1 MLKYLKKYW
10 IFCLLAPL
18 FMFGEVAMDLLQPDM
33 MADIVDN
40 GVLKSDMEV
49 IITVG
54 IRMILFV
61 MVGGFCGV
69 MCGVFAN
76 IAAQGFGNDLRK
88 DLFARIMSLS
98 FQQTDKISTGS
109 LVTRLT
115 NDVTQ
120 VQNTVMM
127 AVRGFVRNSVMFVG
141 GIFMLYRQS
150 PKFALVAACGLPFVV
165 IFVTFFLKKASPLF
179 AIVQKKLDGINN
191 VMQENVAGA
200 RVVKAYV
207 KEEHELKRFDQA
219 NEALCTENLRVQT
232 LLAFM
237 SPCMN
242 IVLNLCIVAVILVGG
257 LTVKSGGNMTP
268 GNVMAAITYLSQIL
282 HGVTFMAN
290 IFQTFTRAKASADRI
305 NEVLNSPQIIADG
318 EGADSETAN
327 MDGGTAGSETADT
340 NGDTAGGATADTNGE
355 AAGRNKKGEIEF
367 RHVSFAYPESS
378 GENVLEDIS
387 FTVKQGE
394 TLAVIGATGSGKSSL
409 VHLIPRFYDVTEG
422 DILIDGKNVKDYK
435 LKELRAK
442 ISIVLQRAEL
452 YSRTVE
458 ANIRWG
464 RKEATPWEIKT
475 AAQIAQADDF
485 ICATPYGY
493 HTMVSEGGHSLS
505 GGQKQRISIARAVLK
520 EHEILIFDDAT
531 SALDLK
537 TEAMLY
543 EALRSKCP
551 DSTKIIIAQR
561 IASVKDADRIAVLDE
576 GRLSALGTHAE
587 LMQNSAIYR
596 DIYKSQMKEGGEA

>member
-1 MLKYLKKYW
+1 MLKYVKKYW

-18 FMFGEVAMDLLQPDM
+18 FMVGEVAMDLLQPDM

-40 GVLKSDMEV
+40 GVLKSDLHV
-49 IITVG
+49 IVSVG

-61 MVGGFCGV
+61 MFGGFCGI

-88 DLFARIMSLS
+88 DLFAKIMNLS

-127 AVRGFVRNSVMFVG
+127 TVRGFVRNTVMFLG

-150 PKFALVAACGLPFVV
+150 ARFALIAVCALPFV
-165 IFVTFFLKKASPLF
+165 IFFVSFFLKKASPLF
-179 AIVQKKLDGINN
+179 AVVQKKLDGINN

-207 KEEHELKRFDQA
+207 KEAHELNRFDEA
-219 NEALCTENLRVQT
+219 NDALCSENLRVQT

-237 SPCMN
+237 GPCMN
-242 IVLNLCIVAVILVGG
+242 IVLNICIVSVILMGG
-257 LTVKSGGNMTP
+257 YTVRSGGEMTP
-268 GNVMAAITYLSQIL
+268 GNVMAAITYLAQIL

-305 NEVLNSPQIIADG
+305 NEVLDSPEVICDG
-318 EGADSETAN
+318 TYAAQEDSKS
-327 MDGGTAGSETADT
+327 GGQDT
-340 NGDTAGGATADTNGE
+340 LQGTV
-355 AAGRNKKGEIEF
+355 EF
-367 RHVSFAYPESS
+367 RNVSFAYPESS
-378 GENVLEDIS
+378 GESVLEDIS
-387 FTVKQGE
+387 FKVNAGE
-394 TLAVIGATGSGKSSL
+394 TLAIIGATGSGKSSL

-422 DILIDGKNVKDYK
+422 EILVNGINVREYR
-435 LKELRAK
+435 LEELRDK
-442 ISIVLQRAEL
+442 ISIVLQKAEL
-452 YSRTVE
+452 YSRAIE

-464 RKEATPWEIKT
+464 KRDAEPSKIKK

-485 ICATPYGY
+485 ICASEYGY
-493 HTMVSEGGHSLS
+493 YTPVTEGGHSLS

-520 EHEILIFDDAT
+520 EHQILIFDDST

-537 TEAMLY
+537 TEARLY
-543 EALRSKCP
+543 EALRKECP
-551 DSTKIIIAQR
+551 GNTKIIIAQR
-561 IASVKDADRIAVLDE
+561 IASIKEADRIAVLDN
-576 GRLSALGTHAE
+576 GRLSALGTHSE
-587 LMQNSAIYR
+587 LMESSEIYR
-596 DIYKSQMKEGGEA
+596 DIYQSQMKEGGQE

>member
-1 MLKYLKKYW
+1 MIKYLKKYW
-10 IFCLLAPL
+10 MFCLLAPL
-18 FMFGEVAMDLLQPDM
+18 FMVGEVAMDLIQPDM

-40 GVLKSDMEV
+40 GVLKSDINL

-61 MVGGFCGV
+61 MLGGFAGV

-88 DLFARIMSLS
+88 DLFSKIMSLS

-120 VQNTVMM
+120 VQNMVMM
-127 AVRGFVRNSVMFVG
+127 SVRGLVRNSVMFVG
-141 GIFMLYRQS
+141 GILMLYRQS
-150 PKFALVAACGLPFVV
+150 PKFAVIAACGLPFIVV
-165 IFVTFFLKKASPLF
+165 FVTFFLKKASPLF

-191 VMQENVAGA
+191 VMQEDVAGA

-207 KEEHELKRFDQA
+207 KEEHELKRFDAA

-242 IVLNLCIVAVILVGG
+242 IVLNLCIVAVILAGG
-257 LTVKSGGNMTP
+257 MTVKNGGNMTP
-268 GNVMAAITYLSQIL
+268 GSVMAGITYLSQIL

-305 NEVLNSPQIIADG
+305 NEVLNSPEIITDG
-318 EGADSETAN
+318 AWDAPC
-327 MDGGTAGSETADT
+327 D
-340 NGDTAGGATADTNGE
+340 
-355 AAGRNKKGEIEF
+355 KKGEIEF
-367 RHVSFAYPESS
+367 RNVGFAYPESS
-378 GENVLEDIS
+378 GEKVIENIS

-394 TLAVIGATGSGKSSL
+394 TLAIIGATGSGKSS
-409 VHLIPRFYDVTEG
+409 VVKLIPRFYDVTEG
-422 DILIDGKNVKDYK
+422 AIFVDGKNVKDYK
-435 LKELRAK
+435 LKELRKK
-442 ISIVLQRAEL
+442 ISIVLQKAEL
-452 YSRTVE
+452 YSRSIE
-458 ANIRWG
+458 SNIRWG
-464 RKEATPWEIKT
+464 KRDATPWEIKS
-475 AAQIAQADDF
+475 AARIAQADDF
-485 ICATPYGY
+485 ICSSQYGY
-493 HTMVSEGGHSLS
+493 HTMVTEGGHSLS

-520 EHEILIFDDAT
+520 DHEILIFDDST

-543 EALRSKCP
+543 EALRKECP
-551 DSTKIIIAQR
+551 DTTKIIIAQR

-576 GRLSALGTHAE
+576 GRLSALGTHEE
-587 LMQNSAIYR
+587 LMKNSDIYR
-596 DIYKSQMKEGGEA
+596 DIYKSQLKEGGEF